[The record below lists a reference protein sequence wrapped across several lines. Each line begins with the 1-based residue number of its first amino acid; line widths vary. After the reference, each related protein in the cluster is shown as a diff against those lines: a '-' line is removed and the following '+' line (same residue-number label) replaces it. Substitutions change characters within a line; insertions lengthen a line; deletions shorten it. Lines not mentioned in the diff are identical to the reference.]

1 MSSLTKIYPNVI
13 IFRKMLNSM
22 LIISKSYFTKKHR
35 QADTVRTYKIQT
47 NSVKYRQESS
57 KSKR

>member
-22 LIISKSYFTKKHR
+22 LIKSYFTKRHR